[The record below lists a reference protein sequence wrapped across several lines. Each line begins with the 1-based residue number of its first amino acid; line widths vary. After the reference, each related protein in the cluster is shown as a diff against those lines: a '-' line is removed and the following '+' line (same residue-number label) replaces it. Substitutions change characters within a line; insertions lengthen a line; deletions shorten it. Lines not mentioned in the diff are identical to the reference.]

1 MEQKEFFERLK
12 AQFQKLLEEHDLEL
26 EAIVIGAKA
35 LSPLEAIGKT
45 QRKDYPILAGKEVML
60 EAEYKGA
67 KGQAFTDAPAQFQGT
82 LKEILNLRLD
92 EDTHARG
99 LFIAAMNAVMRYLG
113 LAEKTIHYKEQ
124 EPEECA
130 RQAGAYIKEH
140 YGTPKIA
147 LVGYQPALLEN
158 LSKVYP
164 LRVLDLN
171 PENIGQKRYGVTVE
185 HGIDDFQEVV
195 KDWAEL
201 VLCTGSTLCNG
212 TILNF
217 LDLDKEV
224 LFFGTTLAGAAELL
238 GCKRMCFCAK

>member
-1 MEQKEFFERLK
+1 MNEQQLFSLLVKKFSEVLKNHHMES
-12 AQFQKLLEEHDLEL
+12 EE
-26 EAIVIGAKA
+26 IVIKA
-35 LSPLEAIGKT
+35 RGLTPQEAIGKT
-45 QRKDYPILAGKEVML
+45 KRTDYPILTGREIML

-67 KGQAFTDAPAQFQGT
+67 KGQAFTSAPSGFQGT
-82 LKEILNLRLD
+82 LNDILQLD
-92 EDTHARG
+92 IETDHHARG
-99 LFIAAMNAVMRYLG
+99 LFIAAMNAVMKFLELTDRTVHCR
-113 LAEKTIHYKEQ
+113 ES

-130 RQAGAYIKEH
+130 REAVSFIRQN
-140 YGTPKIA
+140 YGHPRIA

-158 LSKVYP
+158 LAAHFP

-171 PENIGQKRYGVTVE
+171 PENIGQKKYGITVK
-185 HGIDDFQEVV
+185 HGEKDFDEVV

-212 TILNF
+212 TIVSF

-238 GCKRMCFCAK
+238 GCKRLCFCAQ